1 MKRLIRKANHDIGR
15 RDKALLYIDG
25 KVYAAFTHGDAIKDY
40 VKENMPDG
48 KYREEE
54 KDDWNY
60 IINNN
65 PELDDLPMGFGH
77 LVIENKDG
85 NEASGIY
92 VETYACENCS
102 PSEVISAFK
111 AAYPDYDVYDEEAY
125 TKKLAKLN
133 KTAVSQTTRDKAI
146 LYMDGELYEGENHTP
161 IIDKVYDEKRKNG
174 EFVNYDNVY
183 NAALAF
189 IHMQKDD
196 GRYKEGLYIEDD
208 SLMNCTLE
216 EVISALKN
224 KYPDTPIYSNTA
236 YDDKEDYY
244 TRLASKIKLKIGK
257 ER

>member
-1 MKRLIRKANHDIGR
+1 MN
-15 RDKALLYIDG
+15 
-25 KVYAAFTHGDAIKDY
+25 
-40 VKENMPDG
+40 VKPD
-48 KYREEE
+48 
-54 KDDWNY
+54 
-60 IINNN
+60 
-65 PELDDLPMGFGH
+65 
-77 LVIENKDG
+77 
-85 NEASGIY
+85 
-92 VETYACENCS
+92 
-102 PSEVISAFK
+102 
-111 AAYPDYDVYDEEAY
+111 
-125 TKKLAKLN
+125 
-133 KTAVSQTTRDKAI
+133 
-146 LYMDGELYEGENHTP
+146 
-161 IIDKVYDEKRKNG
+161 YDEKRKNG